1 LIMASWN
8 AISTRCSRD
17 SPRLRMPPTQVSR
30 PASRTASIVR
40 SRPSRRR
47 YSRAVAFLWCW
58 AMFWVMHTGIIA
70 AIATVCARYIGFF
83 VPLSDVATKAVAV
96 AAILVLSAIN
106 YVGVRHGSALQTAF
120 TVIKVGAVVLIALAG
135 FLATVTPP
143 PTSEAAAV
151 VPSLRAFTTAAVAG
165 LFAFGGWH
173 MVTYTGDE
181 TVDARRTIPRA
192 VGARRIPIT
201 QQPVWLGDVEVRPGE
216 ILIGDDDGI
225 VVLSDSELDAALDAA
240 EAIQQREAAI
250 RADILDGSSLFEQL
264 NFTEHVDNLRAGR
277 PSSLA
282 FRTADA

>member
-1 LIMASWN
+1 MPVSTPAIPPQVWQLDAASLSDAN
-8 AISTRCSRD
+8 KALRIL
-17 SPRLRMPPTQVSR
+17 PRELRPYCRGLRMVG
-30 PASRTASIVR
+30 
-40 SRPSRRR
+40 
-47 YSRAVAFLWCW
+47 RAV
-58 AMFWVMHTGIIA
+58 T
-70 AIATVCARYIGFF
+70 
-83 VPLSDVATKAVAV
+83 
-96 AAILVLSAIN
+96 
-106 YVGVRHGSALQTAF
+106 
-120 TVIKVGAVVLIALAG
+120 VGAYADLMPVLAG
-135 FLATVTPP
+135 LQQSGPGDVLVVDAGTT
-143 PTSEAAAV
+143 EHAV
-151 VPSLRAFTTAAVAG
+151 LG
-165 LFAFGGWH
+165 ELFATEA
-173 MVTYTGDE
+173 V
-181 TVDARRTIPRA
+181 RRGMAGIVVYGLCRDTATLTELPLPIYSLGTIPRA